1 MSKTLIIAEAG
12 VNHNGSLTTAKEL
25 IDIAA
30 SAGADYIKFQTF
42 KAENLVTKEARKASY
57 QECNCADPDNSQY
70 KMLKRLELSYDDHF
84 KLIEYCREKGIGFLS
99 TAFDLDSV
107 SFLENLNLSIWKI
120 PSGEITNLP
129 YLRKIAATK
138 RPILLSTGMCR
149 MEEVGEALQVLT
161 GEGVPLSEITV
172 LHCNTQYPTPME
184 DVNLRAMDTLARE
197 FGVNTGYSDHT
208 PGIEVSVAAVARGA
222 KVIEK
227 HFTLD
232 KNLPGPDHRASLDP
246 SELKQMI
253 QAIRHVEQAL
263 GCELKQPS
271 PSEIPNII
279 IARKSIVAAR
289 NIRKGEILTEENITC
304 KRPGDGITPMK
315 WDEIIGTAATRDFS
329 EDEKIEI

>member
-25 IDIAA
+25 IDMAA

-42 KAENLVTKEARKASY
+42 KAENIVTKKARKASY
-57 QECNCADPDNSQY
+57 QERNCADSDNSQY

-84 KLIEYCREKGIGFLS
+84 KLIEHCREKGIGFLS

-107 SFLENLNLSIWKI
+107 SFLESLDLSIWKI

-129 YLRKIAATK
+129 YLRKIAAMK

-149 MEEVGEALQVLT
+149 MEEVGEALNVLT

-172 LHCNTQYPTPME
+172 WHCNTPYPTPME

-197 FGVNTGYSDHT
+197 FGVNIGYSDHT
-208 PGIEVSVAAVARGA
+208 LGIEVSVAAVAKGA

-232 KNLPGPDHRASLDP
+232 KNLPGPDHCASLDP

-263 GCELKQPS
+263 GHELKQPS
-271 PSEIPNII
+271 PSEISNII

-289 NIRKGEILTEENITC
+289 NIQKGEILTEENITC

-315 WDEIIGTAATRDFS
+315 WDEIIGTTAVRDFS